1 MQKNRLKRLKAL
13 IRKLD
18 VNPERYDKDVE
29 EDLRPYLSGK
39 KQVHRYAAVTL
50 HHYDESGG
58 FKYFIYPAFDTL
70 RCAQCR
76 AVEFARDD
84 IFAEA
89 PAMVVN
95 LDTGATYAARTKWV
109 KE

>member
-1 MQKNRLKRLKAL
+1 MQKTRHKRLKAL

-39 KQVHRYAAVTL
+39 KEIQRYAAVTL
-50 HHYDESGG
+50 HHYDEGG
-58 FKYFIYPAFDTL
+58 FKHFIYPAYDT
-70 RCAQCR
+70 RRGAQDR
-76 AVEFARDD
+76 AVEFAHDD
-84 IFAEA
+84 IFAEG
-89 PAMVVN
+89 PVMVVN
-95 LDTGATYAARTKWV
+95 LDTGATYTAKTKWV